1 MTKNLPTNK
10 STRPDCF
17 PGEFAHYQ
25 TFKEQLT
32 PILLKLFPKTADK
45 SKLPNS
51 FQQATIPLIQKPK
64 ISHTK
69 KKITGQYH

>member
-10 STRPDCF
+10 NTRPDCF
-17 PGEFAHYQ
+17 PGEFSHYQ

-51 FQQATIPLIQKPK
+51 F
-64 ISHTK
+64 
-69 KKITGQYH
+69 